1 MHELIGLNIL
11 GWIYTHPCL
20 TMSLTWNWF
29 KWDVCYETKNYRL
42 RYNFIGLIKYIKNF
56 LPIEACSYEFHD
68 IGACMRIMISR
79 DFRVNLM
86 YELLILHRIVVAEI

>member
-1 MHELIGLNIL
+1 M
-11 GWIYTHPCL
+11 
-20 TMSLTWNWF
+20 
-29 KWDVCYETKNYRL
+29 
-42 RYNFIGLIKYIKNF
+42 IKYIKNF